1 MCALEAEEGFAKKL
15 AGCRIFYRIG
25 GKGPFALVVP
35 VNGGMDSFLYAT
47 GLSPLEFYLALITFD
62 PRGVGRSDPVQTSD
76 EFALET
82 TAEDAAAVAD
92 ALLLDR
98 TGGFGPSP
106 GGGGAPTSAL

>member
-1 MCALEAEEGFAKKL
+1 MP
-15 AGCRIFYRIG
+15 R
-25 GKGPFALVVP
+25 
-35 VNGGMDSFLYAT
+35 
-47 GLSPLEFYLALITFD
+47 EFYLALITFD

-98 TGGFGPSP
+98 TVVFGHSSGGAVALTYALRFPRRVSHLILVATAQSWRGGNQAGEGPSP
-106 GGGGAPTSAL
+106 PP